1 MSFHKD
7 SFHQKERVRNSFI
20 IVDKWLQDDIRKNT
34 EKGKDNFML
43 IAHTYRQWLDQIKRY
58 YEGEGTGVRER

>member
-1 MSFHKD
+1 M
-7 SFHQKERVRNSFI
+7 SFHQKERVWVKNSFI
-20 IVDKWLQDDIRKNT
+20 IVDNWLQDDIRKNT
-34 EKGKDNFML
+34 AKGKDNRML